1 MWHQHASLEERSSCQ
16 FHSEPLGNWT
26 RSKPAYRC
34 CEQYIPA
41 GEFSNYPLCVQRQ
54 ALPRTFFLW
63 LSQRMYFVWFSLPCF
78 TLGELVDLLVLN
90 VMKGSYHDRPLLP
103 KKVKVSL
110 LTRICA
116 AANSRKY
123 IDIHS
128 LQCLYSLDMLQ
139 AYRFG
144 CLGMQDYV
152 SNTGQRERCLDNYFV
167 KSSYLFW
174 INGLPLF
181 LAFSGCLGTDIVP
194 SKILQSQDGLEASIL
209 EACEKAE
216 LLISQEALE
225 SDARPVYK
233 QAYTEVKDFRKP
245 RVIMD

>member
-1 MWHQHASLEERSSCQ
+1 MITTNRTQNLMSTIHQGEHHARRRIFADVFSRSRIWKWSTEDAAA
-16 FHSEPLGNWT
+16 SINK
-26 RSKPAYRC
+26 R
-34 CEQYIPA
+34 
-41 GEFSNYPLCVQRQ
+41 
-54 ALPRTFFLW
+54 
-63 LSQRMYFVWFSLPCF
+63 
-78 TLGELVDLLVLN
+78 
-90 VMKGSYHDRPLLP
+90 
-103 KKVKVSL
+103 L

-116 AANSRKY
+116 AANSREV

-128 LQCLYSLDMLQ
+128 LQCGYSLDMLQ
-139 AYRFG
+139 AYQFG
-144 CLGMQDYV
+144 CLGTQDYV
-152 SNTGQRERCLDNYFV
+152 SNTDERETCLDNYFA
-167 KSSYLFW
+167 KSSYFFW